1 MRDHEIAVESMLMNE
16 DVLVVLRT
24 AYIVITSYV
33 IVNGQ

>member
-16 DVLVVLRT
+16 DVLAVLPT

>member
-16 DVLVVLRT
+16 DVLAVLPT
-24 AYIVITSYV
+24 AYIVITNV